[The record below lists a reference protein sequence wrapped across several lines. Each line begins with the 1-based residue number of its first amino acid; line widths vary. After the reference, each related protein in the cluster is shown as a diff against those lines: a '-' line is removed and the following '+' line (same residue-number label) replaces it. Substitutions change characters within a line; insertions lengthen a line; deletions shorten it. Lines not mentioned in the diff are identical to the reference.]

1 MRINLLPQKTK
12 SGRKITF
19 QAGSHFKGLIRG
31 FVFFWI
37 ISFLFLSFLGYRISY
52 MKRAL
57 ARIATDWSN
66 TEPLIKERDALLK
79 RQQELSA
86 FSVVLE
92 KDLKKGMVWSKKLA
106 AFSSLVPKEIWLM
119 EISFYRQ
126 EPQASL
132 GVVAAASYLS
142 SDDELLAKINNFIE
156 RIQGDND
163 FFRDFQGL
171 QLLEINKVGSRED
184 HVMVF
189 KFRISL
195 KPNT

>member
-1 MRINLLPQKTK
+1 
-12 SGRKITF
+12 
-19 QAGSHFKGLIRG
+19 
-31 FVFFWI
+31 
-37 ISFLFLSFLGYRISY
+37 